1 MRNLIEFITR
11 FHYWLLFI
19 FLEAVSIMLLFRYN
33 SYQGSVWFSSS
44 NAVSGKLL
52 EWDSKVTAFF
62 DLTDINEQLTNRNV
76 ELEMQLA
83 KANERLLALTGDTT
97 TIGQKLGIEDYTL
110 IDAKVVSQTINKQ
123 NNLIT
128 INKGMEDGVQKDM
141 AVVCGTGIVGIVY
154 LAANHYSV
162 VLPVLNSQSNIS
174 CSIRNR
180 GYFGF
185 LHWDGGDIHYAY
197 LDEIPRHAHFQ
208 PGDIIETSG
217 YSSVFPPGLSIGKV
231 YKVYNN
237 SDGTSYRVKTQL
249 LTDFS
254 NLRDVCVIDNSK
266 MQEQA
271 TILRAA
277 QDSISIKANK

>member
-19 FLEAVSIMLLFRYN
+19 FLEAVSIVLLFRYN

-52 EWDSKVTAFF
+52 EWDSNVTAFF
-62 DLTDINEQLTNRNV
+62 NLTAINEQLTKHNV
-76 ELEMQLA
+76 ELEMKLA
-83 KANERLLALTGDTT
+83 KANEQLLTLTGDTT
-97 TIGQKLGIEDYTL
+97 TIAQKLGIGEYTL
-110 IDAKVVSQTINKQ
+110 IDAKVVSQTINRQ
-123 NNLIT
+123 DNLIT
-128 INKGMEDGVQKDM
+128 INKGAEDGVQKDM

-154 LAANHYSV
+154 MAGNHYSV

-174 CSIRNR
+174 SSIRNR

-185 LHWDGGDIHYAY
+185 LHWDGGDVHYAY
-197 LDEIPRHAHFQ
+197 LDEIPRHAHFKV
-208 PGDIIETSG
+208 GDIIETSG

-254 NLRDVCVIDNSK
+254 NLRDVCVIDNTK

-271 TILRAA
+271 SILRAA
-277 QDSISIKANK
+277 QDSISIKANQ